1 MMRAVTF
8 TELRNATRSLLRSPT
23 VVVCGVGCLALGIG
37 ATTAISS
44 ALSRALLQP
53 LPFREPERLV
63 AVHRT
68 TPHSGPTGTWSQSAG
83 NYVDLRD
90 RSTQITGLA
99 AVTWGTAIINLPTEA
114 LQASQQYVTGNLFN
128 TLGARAQIGR
138 LLQPDDDRDGA
149 AVVAVLHDELWRSKF
164 GADPTLVGRT
174 LLIDGVP
181 TTIVGITPRGFR
193 LPHGGNMLRAE
204 VWMPLQ
210 FTPGQLANRRS
221 NNLLTLGRLAPG
233 ATIATASAELRGI
246 FASIVSQY
254 PQLRGDG
261 LRVAPLHAESL
272 DSVRKPL
279 WLLFAAVC
287 MVLLIAATNVA
298 ALLLARGVQRQREMA
313 VRTALGATRWDTVRP
328 VLLES
333 FLISGASVVL
343 GVALASAGVRT
354 IGLLAAAR
362 LPQLEGLG
370 LDAGV
375 LLFAV
380 GVAAVVALICGAAP
394 GWRASSVDPQDALR
408 GGRGG
413 GVGREHHRA
422 LRALVVAEISLSL
435 VLLIG
440 AGLVLKGFARLLGND
455 PGFDASRVLTLR
467 ITTSALRYPNQTAV
481 RGFVEPA
488 MAAIRGVPGVEAAGA
503 ISAVPYIT
511 WGNNS
516 NTRYEGVPG
525 NDPTSLPIVEQR
537 RVTPGYFDVTRQRLV
552 AGRLLTPGDDERPET
567 PAVVVVNEALVRRD
581 FPGRAPIGQR
591 FHTTDSTFATIVGV
605 VSNVR
610 NGGPVVDALP
620 EMYWNYRQTV
630 PGASTVPVMVR
641 VSGGDPEAVLPGIRA
656 AVRGVDPTAAVA
668 AARSMEDVIAQSL
681 GRPRFY
687 FSLLGSFAAIAILL
701 AVAGLYGV
709 LSYAVAQRTREI
721 GIRAALGSPRAALV
735 RLFAMEGFRLV
746 AWGVALGLAGGLA
759 VTRLMAFMLYG
770 ISPLDV
776 GTWALAALL
785 MVAAA
790 MAAAVIPARRAA
802 RVDPLIAIQA
812 D

>member
-1 MMRAVTF
+1 MRAITL
-8 TELRNATRSLLRSPT
+8 TELRNASRSLARSPT
-23 VVVCGVGCLALGIG
+23 VTLCAVLCLALGIG

-68 TPHSGPTGTWSQSAG
+68 TPQSGPTGGWSQSAP
-83 NYVDLRD
+83 NYIDIRD
-90 RSTQITGLA
+90 QSKQITGFA
-99 AVTWGTAIINLPTEA
+99 ALTWGTAIINLPTEA
-114 LQASQQYVTGNLFN
+114 LQATQQYVTGNLFN
-128 TLGARAQIGR
+128 TLGVRAQIGR
-138 LLQPDDDRDGA
+138 MILPDDDRQGA
-149 AVVAVLHDELWRSKF
+149 PLVAVLHDELWRSRF
-164 GADPTLVGRT
+164 NADPSLVGRT
-174 LLIDGVP
+174 ILIDGAP
-181 TTIVGITPRGFR
+181 TTVVGITPRGFR

-204 VWMPLQ
+204 IWMPIQ

-233 ATIATASAELRGI
+233 ATIESASAELRGI
-246 FASIVSQY
+246 FSNLVVQY
-254 PQLRGDG
+254 PQLRGDN

-272 DSVRKPL
+272 SSVKKPL
-279 WLLFAAVC
+279 WLLFGSVC

-333 FLISGASVVL
+333 FLISAVSVLL
-343 GVALASAGVRT
+343 GVALASAGVKT

-362 LPQLEGLG
+362 LPQLEGLR
-370 LDAGV
+370 LDANV
-375 LLFAV
+375 LIFAV
-380 GVAAVVALICGAAP
+380 IISAVVALICGAAP
-394 GWRASSVDPQDALR
+394 GVRASTVDPQDALR

-413 GVGREHHRA
+413 GTGKEHHRA

-435 VLLIG
+435 ILLIG

-455 PGFDASRVLTLR
+455 PGFETSGVLTLR

-488 MAAIRGVPGVEAAGA
+488 LAAMRGIPGVEAAGA

-511 WGNNS
+511 WGNNT
-516 NTRYEGVPG
+516 NIRYEGMPKE
-525 NDPTSLPIVEQR
+525 DPASKPIAEQR
-537 RVTPGYFDVTRQRLV
+537 RVTPGYFAVTKQRLI
-552 AGRLLTPGDDERPET
+552 AGRLLNAGDDERPES
-567 PAVVVVNEALVRRD
+567 PAVVVVNQALVRRD
-581 FPGRAPIGQR
+581 FPDRDPIGQR
-591 FHTTDSTFATIVGV
+591 FHTTDTTLATIVGV
-605 VSNVR
+605 VSDIR
-610 NGGPVVDALP
+610 NGGPISEPLP
-620 EMYWNYRQTV
+620 EMYWTYRQTV
-630 PGASTVPVMVR
+630 PGASTVAVMVR
-641 VSGGDPEAVLPGIRA
+641 VDGDPSAALPGIRA
-656 AVRGVDPTAAVA
+656 AVRSVDPTAAVA
-668 AARSMEDVIAQSL
+668 AVRTMDEVISQSL

-687 FSLLGSFAAIAILL
+687 FSLLGTFAGIAIVL

-721 GIRAALGSPRAALV
+721 GIRSALGSPRAALV
-735 RLFAMEGFRLV
+735 RLFAMEGFVLV
-746 AWGVALGLAGGLA
+746 ISGVAIGLAGGLA
-759 VTRLMAFMLYG
+759 VTRLMEFMLYG
-770 ISPLDV
+770 ISPLDL

-785 MVAAA
+785 MIAAA

-802 RVDPLIAIQA
+802 RVDPLIAIQT